1 MNQKKIGLLL
11 VNGPLPPPYGGVAT
25 YLAHALP
32 FLAGKGFS
40 VHTVIDRSPPQP
52 REYDAFLQA
61 GIQIHYGSG
70 TRLEKVG
77 RVLRHL
83 PLWFSSDFESAGSLF
98 LRLQLAK
105 SIVSWLD
112 VSERVVRSEQI
123 DIIHAYDYPWVQGFV
138 AASLARKY
146 NKKYIQTT
154 FGEVVPHREEL
165 IQHDEFGD
173 RYKAFVRHVLSQ
185 ADRIISLSQHCASEV
200 EHVGVSR
207 ENVRVTYW
215 GVDTKHFHPSVD
227 GRKIRNEFA
236 LGDDPVVLF
245 VGQVRLR
252 KGPQVLL
259 EAAPAI
265 LREHSRARIFI
276 VGPDYGIV
284 DQLKR
289 RAHELGVE
297 KNVIFAGGK
306 SHAELPAFYAA
317 CNVFVFPTCTPIE
330 CLGLS
335 MIQAMAC
342 GKPVVGSRIN
352 GIPEVIV
359 DGETG
364 FLVDPGNPV
373 PLAEKVAY
381 LLSNEEK
388 SRAMG
393 AAGRR
398 RAEEKFDQDRLVRE
412 LEEIYHEVI
421 TKA

>member
-1 MNQKKIGLLL
+1 MSQHKIGLLL

-32 FLAGKGFS
+32 VLARKDFS
-40 VHTVIDRSPPQP
+40 VHTVIDRSPP
-52 REYDAFLQA
+52 RAGEYDGFLRA
-61 GIQIHYGSG
+61 GIHIHYGGG
-70 TRLEKVG
+70 TRLQKVG
-77 RVLRHL
+77 RLLCHT
-83 PLWFSSDFESAGSLF
+83 PLWFSSDFESTGSPF

-112 VSERVVRSEQI
+112 VSERVVQNEQI

-138 AASLARKY
+138 AAHLARKY
-146 NKKYIQTT
+146 KKKYIQTT

-165 IQHDEFGD
+165 IHHDEFGD

-200 EHVGVSR
+200 EYVGVSR
-207 ENVRVTYW
+207 KNVRVIYW
-215 GVDTKHFHPSVD
+215 GVDTRHFHPSND
-227 GRKIRNEFA
+227 GGKIRSEYA
-236 LGDDPVVLF
+236 LGDDPVILF

-265 LREHSRARIFI
+265 LREHSRAHILI

-289 RAHELGVE
+289 RARELGVE
-297 KNVIFAGGK
+297 KNVIFTGGK
-306 SHAELPAFYAA
+306 SHVELPALYAA
-317 CNVFVFPTCTPIE
+317 SDVFVFPTRTPIE

-364 FLVDPGNPV
+364 FLVEPGNPA
-373 PLAEKVAY
+373 PLAERVSF
-381 LLSNEEK
+381 LLTNEQRRRE
-388 SRAMG
+388 MG
-393 AAGRR
+393 TAGRR
-398 RAEEKFDQDRLVRE
+398 RAEEMFDQDRLVRQ
-412 LEEIYHEVI
+412 LEDMYHEVI
-421 TKA
+421 TEP